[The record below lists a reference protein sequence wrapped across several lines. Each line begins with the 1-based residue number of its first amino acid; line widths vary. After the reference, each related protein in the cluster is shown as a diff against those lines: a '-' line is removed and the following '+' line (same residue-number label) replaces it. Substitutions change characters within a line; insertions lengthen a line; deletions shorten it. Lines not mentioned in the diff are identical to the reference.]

1 MHTFHDVEERRA
13 GPWQLIEAVKRL
25 TPRQVRILFLVLS
38 AVSWGVLIAIVRA
51 LDAVLYPIRQ
61 SVQNCAS

>member
-51 LDAVLYPIRQ
+51 LDALL
-61 SVQNCAS
+61 